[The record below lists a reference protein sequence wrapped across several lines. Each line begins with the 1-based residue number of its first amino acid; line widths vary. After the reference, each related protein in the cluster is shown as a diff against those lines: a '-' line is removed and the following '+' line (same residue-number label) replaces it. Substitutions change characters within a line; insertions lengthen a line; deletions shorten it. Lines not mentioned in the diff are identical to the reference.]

1 MAKRPKKKPAAAA
14 EVAPKA
20 PSAATSWAR
29 RLGLPSLGG
38 AQIAQLGG
46 VAMAVVVA
54 VMINIVAAR
63 YYKRWDATSNKRYSL
78 TPATVE
84 TLRGLGD
91 AVHVWVLVGSS
102 DPLSQSVKQI
112 LVAYQAETTKLDVHY
127 VDPDRD
133 LVALEDLRKRFKI
146 ETGRTEQGHVVTDA
160 IMIVAHGERHW
171 FLSPS
176 DMVEVRDPNDP
187 RVKPREE
194 QAITGAIRNVLGG
207 DKAALCFTSGHGE
220 MALDDGSERGLAHL
234 KVIVEKDNFAV
245 RTVDTS
251 APNATEPFS
260 GCSVVVVAGLRSAFT
275 KDETERLR
283 TYLLGGGN
291 ALLAVSPLPGATET
305 GLVDVALGRALGP
318 FGVALDE
325 DLVIEEDA
333 RLVVP
338 KTGGLR
344 FFVTPKDHPV
354 TAALA
359 REGADVPRV
368 VTHFSRSL
376 KRADEPDAPNAA
388 PLLTTSASSFGL
400 VSIVGAAD
408 WTDAPTKK
416 GVDLAGPLTL
426 AMAAERPK
434 PNAGAPHGPRVVVL
448 GSASYLTSP
457 NWREPMALRGAAML
471 VESSLSW
478 LASKPQILDV
488 PTRAE
493 VPAGI
498 RVTDEARSDV
508 RRYVLV
514 FMPGTVALLG
524 LAVGLLRRAGEGERR
539 GGKKKKPTARGARA
553 PEATR
558 DDERDEER
566 DDDDEERE
574 DA

>member
-1 MAKRPKKKPAAAA
+1 VEVGLMAKRPKRAAAPATA
-14 EVAPKA
+14 EPKP
-20 PSAATSWAR
+20 PSAAASWAR

-54 VMINIVAAR
+54 VLVNIIAAR
-63 YYKRWDATSNKRYSL
+63 HYKRWDATSNKRYSL

-146 ETGRTEQGHVVTDA
+146 ETGRTEQGNVVTDA
-160 IMIVAHGERHW
+160 IMIVAHGDRHW

-207 DKAALCFTSGHGE
+207 DKAALCFTAGHGE
-220 MALDDGSERGLAHL
+220 MGLDDGSERGLAHL
-234 KVIVEKDNFAV
+234 KVIVEKDNFAA

-251 APNATEPFS
+251 APNATEPFA

-283 TYLLGGGN
+283 TYLMGGGN
-291 ALLAVSPLPGATET
+291 ALFAVSPLPGGTET
-305 GLVDVALGRALGP
+305 GLVDVELARALAP

-344 FFVTPKDHPV
+344 FFVTAKEHPV

-376 KRADEPDAPNAA
+376 KRSSEPDAPNAA
-388 PLLTTSASSFGL
+388 PLLTTSAASFGL

-408 WTDAPTKK
+408 WTDAPSKK
-416 GVDLAGPLTL
+416 SVDLAGPLTL

-434 PNAGAPHGPRVVVL
+434 VGAAAPHGPRVVVL

-457 NWREPMALRGAAML
+457 NWREPTALRGAAML

-539 GGKKKKPTARGARA
+539 GGKKKAGAKARDKRA
-553 PEATR
+553 
-558 DDERDEER
+558 DDEGTEDAEES
-566 DDDDEERE
+566 DDEPE

>member
-305 GLVDVALGRALGP
+305 GLVDVALGRMRIASDRNPAPLDRRRIETGRCRP
-318 FGVALDE
+318 ISARRAVKCRDLDVYGAGVI
-325 DLVIEEDA
+325 VS
-333 RLVVP
+333 VP
-338 KTGGLR
+338 NDNR
-344 FFVTPKDHPV
+344 MR
-354 TAALA
+354 AMRLA
-359 REGADVPRV
+359 RADIGLHPNVGSQSHEAVIAR
-368 VTHFSRSL
+368 RS
-376 KRADEPDAPNAA
+376 N
-388 PLLTTSASSFGL
+388 T
-400 VSIVGAAD
+400 
-408 WTDAPTKK
+408 
-416 GVDLAGPLTL
+416 
-426 AMAAERPK
+426 
-434 PNAGAPHGPRVVVL
+434 
-448 GSASYLTSP
+448 
-457 NWREPMALRGAAML
+457 
-471 VESSLSW
+471 
-478 LASKPQILDV
+478 
-488 PTRAE
+488 
-493 VPAGI
+493 
-498 RVTDEARSDV
+498 
-508 RRYVLV
+508 
-514 FMPGTVALLG
+514 
-524 LAVGLLRRAGEGERR
+524 
-539 GGKKKKPTARGARA
+539 
-553 PEATR
+553 
-558 DDERDEER
+558 
-566 DDDDEERE
+566 
-574 DA
+574 